1 MREIK
6 KWTKEAESIN
16 AIFNDK
22 KWSNK
27 GSIYDAYGKPSAKKV
42 SIWKAIEKRAK
53 ETAGY
58 NDDLR
63 VVSRNGYLFST
74 MYSFTVDGTTYIVY
88 DTKSDTKMT
97 ELV

>member
-1 MREIK
+1 MKQIK
-6 KWTKEAESIN
+6 NGTKEAQSII
-16 AIFNDK
+16 AVFNDK

-74 MYSFTVDGTTYIVY
+74 MYSYTTDGTTYIVY
-88 DTKSDTKMT
+88 DTKSETKVA

>member
-74 MYSFTVDGTTYIVY
+74 MYSYTIDGKTYIVY

>member
-1 MREIK
+1 MKQIK
-6 KWTKEAESIN
+6 NGTKEAQSII

-74 MYSFTVDGTTYIVY
+74 MYSYTTDEATYIVY
-88 DTKSDTKMT
+88 DTKSETKVV
-97 ELV
+97 EWV

>member
-1 MREIK
+1 MREIR

-16 AIFNDK
+16 AIFKDL

-42 SIWKAIEKRAK
+42 GIWKSIEKRAK
-53 ETAGY
+53 ETEGY

-63 VVSRNGYLFST
+63 VVSRNGYVFST

>member
-1 MREIK
+1 MREIR

-16 AIFNDK
+16 AIFKDN

-53 ETAGY
+53 ETASY

-74 MYSFTVDGTTYIVY
+74 MYSYTTDGTTYIVY
-88 DTKSDTKMT
+88 DTKSETKVA